1 MNSSPSRLHA
11 IVRGRVQGVGYRWF
25 ILAKGRALGLNGQV
39 RNLSDGTVEVSAE
52 GSKTGLE
59 TLVEAIK
66 KGPESSDVEQA
77 SIEWETYAGNY
88 SGFEIAP
95 TR

>member
-1 MNSSPSRLHA
+1 MTAKLSRLHA
-11 IVRGRVQGVGYRWF
+11 IARGRVQGVGYRWF

-52 GSKTGLE
+52 GPKTDLE
-59 TLVEAIK
+59 SLVQAIK
-66 KGPESSDVEQA
+66 EGPDSSDVTGT
-77 SIEWETYAGNY
+77 SVEWETYAGNF

>member
-1 MNSSPSRLHA
+1 MTDQLSRLHA
-11 IVRGRVQGVGYRWF
+11 IVAGRVQGVGYRWF
-25 ILAKGRALGLNGQV
+25 ILAKGRALDLKGQV

-52 GSKTGLE
+52 GSKSVLE
-59 TLVEAIK
+59 TLAQAIRE
-66 KGPESSDVEQA
+66 GPDNSDVERA
-77 SIEWETYAGNY
+77 SIEWETYVGNF